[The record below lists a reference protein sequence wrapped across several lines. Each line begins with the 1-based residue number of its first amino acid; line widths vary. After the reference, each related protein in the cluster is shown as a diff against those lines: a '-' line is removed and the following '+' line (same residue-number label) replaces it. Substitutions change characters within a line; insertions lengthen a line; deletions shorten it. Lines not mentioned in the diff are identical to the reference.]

1 MAKLMNIGFGN
12 MVNTDKIVCIV
23 SSDSAPAKRMV
34 QKGKEQEN
42 LIDATQGRRTKSVI
56 FTENNKIILSALQPE
71 TLAGRFNGNATE
83 VYDDTKE
90 QRNPYRGVRI
100 FRLGKRNHHERI
112 NEKYADSYALSI
124 SATTRNPRPGE
135 TNGVEYFFR
144 TKEQFEQMIKEDAL
158 IEYAQFVGNYYG
170 TPKAYVEEQLEAGK
184 MSSQRSRSREH

>member
-23 SSDSAPAKRMV
+23 CSGSAPAKRMV

-90 QRNPYRGVRI
+90 
-100 FRLGKRNHHERI
+100 
-112 NEKYADSYALSI
+112 
-124 SATTRNPRPGE
+124 
-135 TNGVEYFFR
+135 
-144 TKEQFEQMIKEDAL
+144 
-158 IEYAQFVGNYYG
+158 
-170 TPKAYVEEQLEAGK
+170 
-184 MSSQRSRSREH
+184 